1 MWPSG
6 KTLGGS
12 SVLNAQLYV
21 RGSRKIFD
29 RWAAEGA
36 EGWSYKD
43 VLPYFKK
50 LEDNRDPEYVANGK
64 QIIQKSPTLCFEIN
78 CFFLILSTFNVEIK
92 RYSRVSLFIK
102 MTICG
107 Q

>member
-1 MWPSG
+1 MVWPSG

-12 SVLNAQLYV
+12 SVLNAHLYV

-64 QIIQKSPTLCFEIN
+64 QIIQNLPTLFFELK
-78 CFFLILSTFNVEIK
+78 CLILIINIFDVNK
-92 RYSRVSLFIK
+92 KL
-102 MTICG
+102 
-107 Q
+107 